1 MAEGEAG
8 TEAATKLSDWR
19 ENKLNQEPIG
29 DVVLQVKGLTGGYS
43 PRRPVLHELDFTV
56 RAGEMMGL
64 IGLNGAGKSTT
75 VKHLLGLMTP
85 HRGEIIISGT
95 TLQQNAEKYRGSYAY
110 VPEVPVLFEELT
122 VEEHLRLTA
131 MAYGIGEQDYAERS
145 EQLLAEFRMT
155 PKKTASA
162 AHLSKGMKQKV
173 MLMNALLARPALY
186 IIDEP
191 FLGLDPLGIR
201 SLLERL
207 MQERS
212 RGAAILMS
220 THILSTVEA
229 YCDRFILLHGGKIR
243 EMGTMEQVRTA
254 RGQDGDSLEEI
265 FYRVVEESDA
275 DGKGA

>member
-1 MAEGEAG
+1 MSELQAGAE
-8 TEAATKLSDWR
+8 
-19 ENKLNQEPIG
+19 
-29 DVVLQVKGLTGGYS
+29 VLQVKGLTGGYS

-75 VKHLLGLMTP
+75 VKHLLGLMAP
-85 HRGEIIISGT
+85 HRGEIRIAGT
-95 TLQQNAEKYRGSYAY
+95 TLEADPDRYRSSYAY
-110 VPEVPVLFEELT
+110 VPEAPVLFEELT

-131 MAYGIGEQDYAERS
+131 MAYGLDEKQYAEGRDR
-145 EQLLAEFRMT
+145 LLEEFRMG
-155 PKKTASA
+155 PKRGARA

-201 SLLERL
+201 SLLDRLVEERAK
-207 MQERS
+207 
-212 RGAAILMS
+212 GAAILMS
-220 THILSTVEA
+220 THILSTVET
-229 YCDRFILLHGGKIR
+229 YCDRFMLLHGGRIR
-243 EMGTMEQVRTA
+243 EMGTMDEVRSS
-254 RGQDGDSLEEI
+254 RGAEGESLEDI

-275 DGKGA
+275 DGRGA

>member
-1 MAEGEAG
+1 M
-8 TEAATKLSDWR
+8 D
-19 ENKLNQEPIG
+19 QERFG
-29 DVVLQVKGLTGGYS
+29 DEVLHVKGLTGGYS
-43 PRRPVLHELDFTV
+43 PRRPVLHELDFKV

-75 VKHLLGLMTP
+75 VKHLLGLMAP
-85 HRGEIIISGT
+85 QRGEVLIAGT
-95 TLQQNAEKYRGSYAY
+95 TLHQDPERYRGAFAY

-131 MAYGIGEQDYAERS
+131 MAYGLEEQEYRERS
-145 EQLLAEFRMT
+145 EQLLDEFRMT
-155 PKKTASA
+155 SKKSARA

-201 SLLERL
+201 SLLDRL
-207 MQERS
+207 MLERS

-220 THILSTVEA
+220 THILSTVET
-229 YCDRFILLHGGKIR
+229 YCDRFILLHGGRIQ
-243 EMGTMEQVRTA
+243 EMGTMDQVRTS
-254 RGQDGDSLEEI
+254 RGQEGDSLEEI

-275 DGKGA
+275 DGRGA